1 MARFAAAAA
10 ATPHGAVATAI
21 QTVLLH
27 SESDGG
33 GLLDRLLRVITRLGG
48 SVSPAEVRAFD
59 LSPRLFKFRVVL
71 RPDWGQHEPHVAATR
86 LTSPCR
92 PLSLVQSKEL

>member
-10 ATPHGAVATAI
+10 AAPHGAVARAI
-21 QTVLLH
+21 QTALHH

-48 SVSPAEVRAFD
+48 SVSPAEVRVG
-59 LSPRLFKFRVVL
+59 P
-71 RPDWGQHEPHVAATR
+71 
-86 LTSPCR
+86 
-92 PLSLVQSKEL
+92 